1 MKTGLTEQQI
11 VKMKVE
17 FEVVVTNEDIDDI
30 MCSALEGGINY
41 WCCKA
46 EVIGDYLGEYGS
58 DQISRGGQLK
68 LHDYEDNQDYIL
80 TREKFVEGF
89 KRYLKEPGA
98 TDILEFDDRKLKV
111 DCGQVDAEVAD
122 SIIQYALFDDVIYG

>member
-1 MKTGLTEQQI
+1 MKNKSNESI
-11 VKMKVE
+11 KME
-17 FEVVVTNEDIDDI
+17 LEVILENEDIDDI
-30 MCSALEGGINY
+30 MVSALEGGINY
-41 WCCKA
+41 WCDDA
-46 EVIGDYLGEYGS
+46 AVIGEYLGEYGS

-68 LHDYEDNQDYIL
+68 LHDNEDNQDYIL

-98 TDILEFDDRKLKV
+98 TDILEFYDRKLKV